1 VHFLA
6 PLYLVGLLA
15 AAIPVAIHLIGRS
28 RARVVPFAAI
38 DFVMRSDRRVARRL
52 KLRRILLLCVRAVAA
67 AAVAM
72 VLAKPYVEAQTDL
85 PASIGRPQS
94 VVLVLDN
101 SASMGYRL
109 KGERLFDVARRRA
122 RQVLDLLGRDSQAAL
137 VLAAEGEE
145 PIGPGGARPPRSGA
159 PVDELTADRLRL
171 RRALDEVPLSARATD
186 VPAALRRA
194 AQILTHA
201 PHAERR
207 VILLSDL
214 TAASLVAAEPPW
226 PAGGPE
232 LTVVDASGGALLPN
246 RAVTRIEVEPA
257 AELGGRGVRVAA
269 EIANWAER
277 PAAKVPVALKVGPRT
292 VARGF
297 VDLPANGTASKVFH
311 HTFPKGELFDVTV
324 ELDEDALPIDDRRH
338 ARVEVRREVRVL
350 LVDGDPRT
358 VRHEDELF
366 YLETAL
372 RPGDRADSQLA
383 VSVATADELAQR
395 RLGEFDVVF
404 LCNVKALPRERV
416 ADLEGFVRRGGGLF
430 ISVGDNVDAEAY
442 AATMAPLLPQ
452 ALRDVR
458 VATLA
463 ASARPEGEADGPA
476 GGERLRGADTRH
488 PMLAVFAGQV
498 EGLRAARF
506 RRYFLLQPDPQ
517 ARPVEGERERP
528 RNGGGRTTILR
539 YETGAPA
546 LVEAP
551 LGQGR
556 VLLFTSTVD
565 RDWNDL
571 PIRPGYLPLMQ
582 QAARHLARSPL
593 REPEPG
599 GIVGR
604 PYAIPLGRGDSRL
617 EVRLPSGQ
625 SHLFEPGEI
634 TGREN
639 LVYLDTEEPGFYRVA
654 AAGSAAGQLRERP
667 AAEFVINVDPR
678 ESDLRHVTPAKVER
692 SLLAAAPAKTRP
704 GLRRVELWHG
714 VAAALLLLLLGEAL
728 LVRRG

>member
-38 DFVMRSDRRVARRL
+38 DFVVRSDRRVARRL

-85 PASIGRPQS
+85 PAAIGHAQS

-109 KGERLFDVARRRA
+109 RGERLFDFAKRRA
-122 RQVLDLLGRDSQAAL
+122 RQVLELLGRESQTAL

-159 PVDELTADRLRL
+159 PVGELTADRLRL
-171 RRALDEVPLSARATD
+171 RRALDEAPLSARGTD

-194 AQILTHA
+194 AQILAHA

-207 VILLSDL
+207 VILLTDL

-232 LTVVDASGGALLPN
+232 LTIVDASGGSPLPN

-257 AELGGRGVRVAA
+257 AELGGRGVRVTA

-277 PAAKVPVALKVGPRT
+277 PAAKVPTALKVGART

-297 VDLPANGTASKVFH
+297 VDLPANGTAAKVFH
-311 HTFPKGELFDVTV
+311 HTFPKGELHDVTV
-324 ELDEDALPIDDRRH
+324 ELDEDALPVDDRRY

-383 VSVATADELAQR
+383 VAVATADELAQR
-395 RLGEFDVVF
+395 RLGDFDVIF

-416 ADLEGFVRRGGGLF
+416 GDLEGFVRRGGGLF
-430 ISVGDNVDAEAY
+430 IAVGDNVEAEAY

-458 VATLA
+458 VAALS
-463 ASARPEGEADGPA
+463 ASARPEGETDAAA
-476 GGERLRGADTRH
+476 GIGERLRAADTRH

-506 RRYFLLQPDPQ
+506 HRYFLLQPEPQ
-517 ARPVEGERERP
+517 TRPVEGERP
-528 RNGGGRTTILR
+528 RNGGGRATVLR
-539 YETGAPA
+539 FEGGAPA

-571 PIRPGYLPLMQ
+571 PIRPGFLPLMQ

-625 SHLFEPGEI
+625 SHLYEAGEI
-634 TGREN
+634 AGRDN

-654 AAGSAAGQLRERP
+654 VAGSAAGQLRERP
-667 AAEFVINVDPR
+667 TAEFVINVDPR
-678 ESDLRHVTPAKVER
+678 ESDLRHVTSAKAQR
-692 SLLAAAPAKTRP
+692 SLLAATPAKARP

-728 LVRRG
+728 LVRRA

>member
-6 PLYLVGLLA
+6 PLYLIGLLA
-15 AAIPVAIHLIGRS
+15 AAVPVAIHLIGRS
-28 RARVVPFAAI
+28 RAKVLRFAAI
-38 DFVMRSDRRVARRL
+38 DFLIRSDRRVARRL
-52 KLRRILLLCVRAVAA
+52 KLRRILLLVVRAAAA

-122 RQVLDLLGRDSQAAL
+122 RQVLELLERESQAAL

-145 PIGPGGARPPRSGA
+145 PVGPGAASPPRAGA
-159 PVDELTADRLRL
+159 PVGELTADRLRL
-171 RRALDEVPLSARATD
+171 RRAVDEAPLSARATD

-194 AQILTHA
+194 AQILSQA

-214 TAASLVAAEPPW
+214 TATSMVGAEPPW

-232 LTVVDASGGALLPN
+232 LTVVDVSGGAALPN
-246 RAVTRIEVEPA
+246 RAVTRLDVEPA
-257 AELGGRGVRVAA
+257 PQLGARGVRVAA
-269 EIANWAER
+269 EIANFAER
-277 PAAKVPVALKVGPRT
+277 PAAKVSVALKVGPRT

-311 HTFPKGELFDVTV
+311 HTFPKGEIFDVTV
-324 ELDEDALPIDDRRH
+324 EVDEDALPIDDHRY

-358 VRHEDELF
+358 VRQDDELF

-372 RPGDRADSQLA
+372 RPGDRTDSQLA
-383 VSVATADELAQR
+383 VAVATADELAQR
-395 RLGEFDVVF
+395 RLADFDVVF

-416 ADLEGFVRRGGGLF
+416 ADLESFVRRGGGLF
-430 ISVGDNVDAEAY
+430 ISVGDNVDAGAY
-442 AATMAPLLPQ
+442 AASMAPLLPQ

-458 VATLA
+458 VAA
-463 ASARPEGEADGPA
+463 IAPSARPEGEAGAPA
-476 GGERLRGADTRH
+476 TGERLRGVETRH
-488 PMLAVFAGQV
+488 ALLAVFAGQT
-498 EGLRAARF
+498 EGLQAARF
-506 RRYFLLQPDPQ
+506 GRYFLLEPETRPGEAEH
-517 ARPVEGERERP
+517 ARAGT
-528 RNGGGRTTILR
+528 RTTVLR
-539 YETGAPA
+539 YESGAPA

-551 LGQGR
+551 VGQGR

-571 PIRPGYLPLMQ
+571 PIRPGFLPLMQ
-582 QAARHLARSPL
+582 QAARHLARAPL

-604 PYAIPLGRGDSRL
+604 PYAIPLGRGDTRL
-617 EVRLPSGQ
+617 EVRMPSG
-625 SHLFEPGEI
+625 HGHIFDAADLA
-634 TGREN
+634 GREDF
-639 LVYLDTEEPGFYRVA
+639 VYLDTEEPGFYRVA
-654 AAGSAAGQLRERP
+654 AAASAAATLRERL

-678 ESDLRHVTPAKVER
+678 ESDLRHVAPQKVEKD
-692 SLLAAAPAKTRP
+692 LQAAAPAKARP

>member
-1 VHFLA
+1 
-6 PLYLVGLLA
+6 LLA
-15 AAIPVAIHLIGRS
+15 AAIPLAIHLVGRS
-28 RARVVPFAAI
+28 RARVVAFAAI
-38 DFVMRSDRRVARRL
+38 DFVIRSNRRVARRL
-52 KLRRILLLCVRAVAA
+52 RLRRILLLCVRAMAA

-85 PASIGRPQS
+85 PASIGHPQS

-109 KGERLFDVARRRA
+109 KGERLFDAARRRA
-122 RQVLDLLGRDSQAAL
+122 REVLDLLGRESQVAL

-145 PIGPGGARPPRSGA
+145 PVGPEGGRPSRSGA
-159 PVDELTADRLRL
+159 PVGELSGDRFRL
-171 RRALDEVPLSARATD
+171 RRALDDVPLSARATD

-207 VILLSDL
+207 VILFSDV
-214 TAASLVAAEPPW
+214 TGASLVGAEPPW

-232 LTVVDASGGALLPN
+232 LTVIDASGGAPLPN
-246 RAVTRIEVEPA
+246 RAVTRIDVEPA
-257 AELGGRGVRVAA
+257 VELGGRGVRVTA

-277 PAAKVPVALKVGPRT
+277 PAAKVAVALKVGART

-297 VDLPANGTASKVFH
+297 VDLPANGTASKGFH
-311 HTFPKGELFDVTV
+311 HTFPEGELFDVTV
-324 ELDEDALPIDDRRH
+324 ALDEDALPIDDRRY

-350 LVDGDPRT
+350 LIDGDPRT

-372 RPGDRADSQLA
+372 RPGDRTDSQLA
-383 VSVATADELAQR
+383 VTVATADELAQR
-395 RLGEFDVVF
+395 RLGDFDVVF
-404 LCNVKALPRERV
+404 LCNVKALSRERV

-430 ISVGDNVDAEAY
+430 VSVGDNVDAEAY

-458 VATLA
+458 VAAPA
-463 ASARPEGEADGPA
+463 AGARPEGETEETG
-476 GGERLRGADTRH
+476 GGERLRGVDTRH
-488 PMLAVFAGQV
+488 PMLAVFAGQP
-498 EGLRAARF
+498 EGLKTARF
-506 RRYFLLQPDPQ
+506 RRYFLLQPDPR
-517 ARPVEGERERP
+517 ARALEGDRERSLSS
-528 RNGGGRTTILR
+528 GRATVLR
-539 YETGAPA
+539 FESGAPA
-546 LVEAP
+546 LIEAP

-556 VLLFTSTVD
+556 LLLFTSTVD
-565 RDWNDL
+565 RDWDDL

-625 SHLFEPGEI
+625 SHLYEPGEV

-639 LVYLDTEEPGFYRVA
+639 LVYLDTEEPGFYRVLA
-654 AAGSAAGQLRERP
+654 AASAAGQLRERP

-678 ESDLRHVTPAKVER
+678 ESDLRHVAPAKAEGR
-692 SLLAAAPAKTRP
+692 RLAAATSRARP
-704 GLRRVELWHG
+704 GMRRVELWHG
-714 VAAALLLLLLGEAL
+714 VALALLLLLFGEAL
-728 LVRRG
+728 LVRRA